1 MGDLEIFNL
10 FQDNFDGNQPLLEWE
25 AQIENYFDL
34 VSLPLNVRNIKV
46 VLFVVLHKVLFV
58 MAYNS
63 FISPHCTEVRFVS
76 FLSGGFITLIVV
88 NPPERKLAKRTFV
101 HYVYLGT

>member
-1 MGDLEIFNL
+1 MTIKMFYKSHEVNWSITSNFQIISMGDLEIFNL

-46 VLFVVLHKVLFV
+46 VLFVGATTYSALCHG
-58 MAYNS
+58 
-63 FISPHCTEVRFVS
+63 I
-76 FLSGGFITLIVV
+76 
-88 NPPERKLAKRTFV
+88 
-101 HYVYLGT
+101 